1 MVDPSHATGLR
12 ELVIPM
18 ARAAV
23 AAGADAL
30 MVEVHT
36 DPDAALSDGRQSLY
50 PEQFEKLM
58 YEVNLMAPFGRS
70 QRVVHN

>member
-1 MVDPSHATGLR
+1 
-12 ELVIPM
+12 
-18 ARAAV
+18 
-23 AAGADAL
+23 

-50 PEQFEKLM
+50 PEQFEQLM

-70 QRVVHN
+70 QSVVHY